1 MNCLGIPIRYDN
13 TLRVLSDSRGIWP
26 FKRVVFGPA
35 IRAFTRDETEA
46 ILMHEVGH
54 CKLFHLEKRLLR
66 LWMIFRPK
74 ALAEYCKKQEHQADY
89 FVCELGRGRELVS
102 AFQKIQSSGGPLHP
116 DTASR
121 IERIL
126 AWHSRA

>member
-1 MNCLGIPIRYDN
+1 MNCLGIPVRYDP

-26 FKRVVFGPA
+26 LKEVVVGSA
-35 IRAFTRDETEA
+35 ISAFTQREVEA

-74 ALAEYCKKQEHQADY
+74 LLAEYCKQQEMN
-89 FVCELGRGRELVS
+89 
-102 AFQKIQSSGGPLHP
+102 
-116 DTASR
+116 
-121 IERIL
+121 
-126 AWHSRA
+126 